1 MVLAC
6 APLPA
11 PNAVPVEASPVQ
23 ERDVVRPMSFLVSF
37 RPSHALGRAQLL
49 EGEGRHDEAAHLVSI
64 ALRDQG
70 LRGLCFEHFTLGGGE
85 IVLNVCA
92 PDRWEEPLITQQ
104 RWLEQLGATPGILF
118 AERNFTAQADFVA
131 PS

>member
-1 MVLAC
+1 M
-6 APLPA
+6 
-11 PNAVPVEASPVQ
+11 EASAARDQ
-23 ERDVVRPMSFLVSF
+23 DVVRPISFLVSF

-92 PDRWEEPLITQQ
+92 PDREEEPLITQQ
-104 RWLEQLGATPGILF
+104 RWLEQLGATPGVLL